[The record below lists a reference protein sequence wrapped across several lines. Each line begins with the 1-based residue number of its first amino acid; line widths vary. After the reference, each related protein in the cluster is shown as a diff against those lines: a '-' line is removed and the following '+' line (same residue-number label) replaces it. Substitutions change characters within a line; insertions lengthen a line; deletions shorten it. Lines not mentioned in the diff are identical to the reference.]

1 MKRAKYVKQWK
12 ILYCL
17 IIFLFLSFADLYV
30 YFKMNTILVGT
41 DTLFH
46 YSRVQEIYENLKHGA
61 FFTWISTHYFQQTG
75 VGSYLFYPDI
85 FLYVWAL
92 LKFIFPPVRAF
103 YMWIALFIFLTYIS
117 SFCSMYFYCKQ
128 TKKSILFSLIYT
140 TMPYHLFLGLW
151 NGTLGEFI
159 AYTFL
164 PIAFVGIYHIFWGNK
179 NKWWLLALGMSLVLY
194 SHLVS
199 AFIIT
204 IFIGA
209 VVIFKFITSHFSLS
223 TRILSL
229 IKAIFFTILTTC
241 PFWFL
246 FIIEGPVATPQ
257 NLFIVLHNLT
267 DILNISINNTIGSGI
282 GLILLVTALI
292 GGIFVYKKK
301 QNLSV
306 YLIGLFFF
314 IASTNIIPYQ
324 IFNHIKI
331 LRNTLGLIQMP
342 GRLLSF
348 SAVFLSVIAAEMIT
362 KIINKFNHR
371 KLIIVLTIIFSI
383 IMFWS
388 ETLPEYSL
396 LNKIPELP
404 ASSKKGQFLPTLKR
418 ISNDNYEDLFNYLI
432 PAGETD
438 YYHKTD
444 QLTHSSIN
452 TLTKTIINH
461 TCYING
467 RKTKITPIE
476 KGNNLINYKLET
488 NNNSNIDLP
497 VVYYANDN
505 VTVNGKKVYKKI
517 SSRGTIYL
525 HVSSGINNIKV
536 KFEPPTFEYI
546 LMLIAVLS
554 WIWLILLT
562 TKCLKSLN

>member
-1 MKRAKYVKQWK
+1 MKRSKCVRQWK
-12 ILYCL
+12 IFYCL
-17 IIFLFLSFADLYV
+17 IIFLLLSFADLYV
-30 YFKMNTILVGT
+30 YFKMNTILLGT

-61 FFTWISTHYFQQTG
+61 FFTWISTRYFQQTG

-85 FLYVWAL
+85 FLYFWAL

-103 YMWIALFIFLTYIS
+103 YVWITLLIFLTYVS
-117 SFCSMYFYCKQ
+117 SFCSMYSYCKQ
-128 TKKSILFSLIYT
+128 TKKSVLFSLIYT

-164 PIAFVGIYHIFWGNK
+164 PIAFVGVYHIFWGDK

-199 AFIIT
+199 AFIIVM
-204 IFIGA
+204 FIG
-209 VVIFKFITSHFSLS
+209 VVIIFKLITSYFLLKTRMSSLA
-223 TRILSL
+223 
-229 IKAIFFTILTTC
+229 KAVLFTTLTTC

-257 NLFIVLHNLT
+257 NSFMVLHNLT
-267 DILNISINNTIGSGI
+267 DIINISINNTIGAGI
-282 GLILLVTALI
+282 GLILLITALI
-292 GGIFVYKKK
+292 GGIFAYKKK
-301 QNLSV
+301 QDLSI

-331 LRNTLGLIQMP
+331 IRNTLGLIQMP

-348 SAVFLSVIAAEMIT
+348 SAVFLSVIAAELIT
-362 KIINKFNHR
+362 KIINKFNHK
-371 KLIIVLTIIFSI
+371 KLVIALTIMFSI
-383 IMFWS
+383 VMFWS

-396 LNKIPELP
+396 LNKIPELSV
-404 ASSKKGQFLPTLKR
+404 SSKKDQILPTLKR
-418 ISNDNYEDLFNYLI
+418 ISNNSYDNLFSYLI

-438 YYHKTD
+438 YYHKTK
-444 QLTHSSIN
+444 QQTHSSIN
-452 TLTKTIINH
+452 SLTASIINH
-461 TCYING
+461 TCYINS
-467 RKTKITPIE
+467 RKTKLTSIE
-476 KGNNLINYKLET
+476 KGNNLISYRLET
-488 NNNSNIDLP
+488 NKDSNIDLP
-497 VVYYANDN
+497 IVYYPDDN

-525 HVSSGINNIKV
+525 HVNSGISNIKV
-536 KFEPPTFEYI
+536 KFESPIFEYI
-546 LMLIAVLS
+546 LMLIAILS
-554 WIWLILLT
+554 WIWLI
-562 TKCLKSLN
+562 SLIKKTSRF

>member
-1 MKRAKYVKQWK
+1 MKRSKYVKQWK
-12 ILYCL
+12 VLSCL
-17 IIFLFLSFADLYV
+17 IIFLLLSFADLYI
-30 YFKMNTILVGT
+30 YFRMNTILIGT

-75 VGSYLFYPDI
+75 VGSYLFYPDV
-85 FLYVWAL
+85 FLYIWAL
-92 LKFIFPPVRAF
+92 LKFIFPPVQAF
-103 YMWIALFIFLTYIS
+103 YIWIALLIFLTYTS
-117 SFCSMYFYCKQ
+117 SFCSMYSYCKQ

-179 NKWWLLALGMSLVLY
+179 NKWWLLALGMSLILY

-199 AFIIT
+199 AFIIVM
-204 IFIGA
+204 FIGI
-209 VVIFKFITSHFSLS
+209 VIIFKLITSHSSLNTRIFSLM
-223 TRILSL
+223 
-229 IKAIFFTILTTC
+229 KAAFLTVLMTC

-257 NLFIVLHNLT
+257 NSFIVLHNLT
-267 DILNISINNTIGSGI
+267 DILNISIDNTIGSGI
-282 GLILLVTALI
+282 GLILLITVLI
-292 GGIFVYKKK
+292 GGIFSYKKK
-301 QNLSV
+301 QNLSI

-324 IFNHIKI
+324 IFNHIRI
-331 LRNTLGLIQMP
+331 IRDTLGLIQMP

-348 SAVFLSVIAAEMIT
+348 SAVFLSVIAAEIIT
-362 KIINKFNHR
+362 KVINKSNHR
-371 KLIIVLTIIFSI
+371 KLITALTITFSI
-383 IMFWS
+383 VMFWS

-404 ASSKKGQFLPTLKR
+404 ASSKKDQFLPTLKK
-418 ISNDNYEDLFNYLI
+418 ISNSDYDNLFNYLI

-438 YYHKTD
+438 YYHKTN
-444 QLTHSSIN
+444 QLNHSSVN
-452 TLTKTIINH
+452 SLTKSIINH
-461 TCYING
+461 TCYMDG
-467 RKTKITPIE
+467 KETKITPTI
-476 KGNNLINYKLET
+476 GSNLISYKLKT
-488 NNNSNIDLP
+488 SHYSNIDLP
-497 VVYYANDN
+497 IVYYPSDN
-505 VTVNGKKVYKKI
+505 VTINGKKVYKKI

-525 HVSSGINNIKV
+525 HVNSGINNIKI
-536 KFEPPTFEYI
+536 KFEPPIFEYI
-546 LMLIAVLS
+546 LMLVAILS
-554 WIWLILLT
+554 WIWLIS
-562 TKCLKSLN
+562 KSHQNFKA